1 MKYYN
6 KSNNIIVII
15 VAIFLLLTSYIIYH
29 FYFKDFGEYNKQEE
43 KESIYIDVKDEKIL
57 NDILT
62 TIKDNNLIDIAK
74 LEKDYE
80 SINALDNTNKLN
92 LIYKVF
98 NNKRNI
104 TIDEINSYLNNSF
117 LGTIYYDNM
126 DIYCD
131 NNIIYKF
138 EDNKYIY
145 NEESSCNN
153 KIDYTYKVISLK
165 KKSNTYIITL
175 TYLWSNLEDYYYTYK
190 DLLNNN
196 YSIKKEEDYLENNYN
211 NIKNYVHEYTYIFE
225 KKYDNY
231 LLSGFKYK

>member
-15 VAIFLLLTSYIIYH
+15 VAIFLLLTSYLIYH

-43 KESIYIDVKDEKIL
+43 KESIYIDVKNEKIL

-80 SINALDNTNKLN
+80 SINALDNANKLN

-98 NNKRNI
+98 NNKSEI

-145 NEESSCNN
+145 NEENNCNN

-165 KKSNTYIITL
+165 KKSNTYVITL

-225 KKYDNY
+225 KKYDKY

>member
-15 VAIFLLLTSYIIYH
+15 VAIFLLLTSYLIYH

-98 NNKRNI
+98 NNKSEF

-145 NEESSCNN
+145 NEENNCNN

-165 KKSNTYIITL
+165 KKSNTYVITL

-225 KKYDNY
+225 KKYDKY

>member
-15 VAIFLLLTSYIIYH
+15 VAIFLLLTSYLIYH

-98 NNKRNI
+98 NNKSEF

-145 NEESSCNN
+145 NEENNCNN

-165 KKSNTYIITL
+165 KKSNTYVITL

-211 NIKNYVHEYTYIFE
+211 NIRNYVHEYTYIFE
-225 KKYDNY
+225 KKYDKY

>member
-15 VAIFLLLTSYIIYH
+15 VAIFLLLTSYLIYH

-98 NNKRNI
+98 NNKSEF

-145 NEESSCNN
+145 NEENNCNN

-165 KKSNTYIITL
+165 KKSNTYVISL

-225 KKYDNY
+225 KKYDKY